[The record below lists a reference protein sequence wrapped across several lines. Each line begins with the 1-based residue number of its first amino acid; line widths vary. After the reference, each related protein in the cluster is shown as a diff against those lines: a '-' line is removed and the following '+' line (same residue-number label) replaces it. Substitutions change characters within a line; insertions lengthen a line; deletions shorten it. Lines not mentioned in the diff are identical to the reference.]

1 MSEPAEGRVRVVV
14 IPVEPGLVYVKLM
27 DPKPAPDLTESCLRQ
42 TINQWFKAHPGFVI
56 DRAET
61 VTDHGQMQGVQVWYH
76 DGAPSSEP
84 ATSAYGPAPTAF
96 SIEVHKGVAD
106 RFPKEYIEAVISDAM
121 LILPAYAHRQDTLVV
136 INPRRLAVILDG
148 QVSRGV
154 MIPVELIEQVIEGP
168 KLDRLE
174 QWLAAPKSRFYVMH
188 IAGSWFGGR

>member
-1 MSEPAEGRVRVVV
+1 M
-14 IPVEPGLVYVKLM
+14 EPGLVYVKLM
-27 DPKPAPDLTESCLRQ
+27 DPKPASDQTESCLRQ

-76 DGAPSSEP
+76 DGALGSEP
-84 ATSAYGPAPTAF
+84 ARSDSEPVPTAF
-96 SIEVHKGVAD
+96 SIEVHKSVAD

-121 LILPAYAHRQDTLVV
+121 LILPAYKHRQDTLVV
-136 INPRRLAVILDG
+136 INPRRLAIILDER
-148 QVSRGV
+148 VSRGV
-154 MIPVELIEQVIEGP
+154 AIPVELIEQTIEGP

-188 IAGSWFGGR
+188 IAGSWFEKR

>member
-1 MSEPAEGRVRVVV
+1 MSESAEDRVRVVV

-27 DPKPAPDLTESCLRQ
+27 DPKPAPDQTESCLRQ

-76 DGAPSSEP
+76 DGALGSEP
-84 ATSAYGPAPTAF
+84 AKSASAPVPAAF
-96 SIEVHKGVAD
+96 SIEVHKSVAD

-121 LILPAYAHRQDTLVV
+121 LILPAYKHRQDTLVV
-136 INPRRLAVILDG
+136 INPRRLAIIIDER
-148 QVSRGV
+148 VSRGV
-154 MIPVELIEQVIEGP
+154 AIPVELIEQAIEGP
-168 KLDRLE
+168 KRDRLE

-188 IAGSWFGGR
+188 IAGSWFERS